1 MWAYPES
8 QMQFC
13 PHSAHRGESRYE
25 WDGTTPYRPRDLV
38 KPRKGA
44 HV

>member
-1 MWAYPES
+1 MWAYPEA

-13 PHSAHRGESRYE
+13 PHSAHKGESRYE
-25 WDGTTPYRPRDLV
+25 WNGVTPRIQQETV